1 MVLGKKIDVL
11 VNNHQLMFL
20 PDNIESSLDHS
31 FVHEK
36 NGKINVVLS
45 KKTIIN
51 STKNKNLSIV
61 LCLLA
66 GFYF

>member
-1 MVLGKKIDVL
+1 MILKSFEEKKIDVL

-36 NGKINVVLS
+36 NGNHVLQRD
-45 KKTIIN
+45 
-51 STKNKNLSIV
+51 NKFLICEEIEEGQLIES
-61 LCLLA
+61 
-66 GFYF
+66 